1 MTSATATQK
10 SAVQAAIV
18 ATLPMFTNMKKM
30 EAPLLIA
37 IDTGGF
43 ASYLAKKKVHGE
55 TVCHDTL
62 TLIKA
67 KVHAEH
73 GPSHKTLSAF
83 AIGESDTAYQAV
95 MQSDDTVVSFLVS
108 KEFAKDKGIANIT
121 DVAGIKVSPGT
132 NPGTLW
138 TKKS

>member
-43 ASYLAKKKVHGE
+43 ASYSG
-55 TVCHDTL
+55 
-62 TLIKA
+62 
-67 KVHAEH
+67 
-73 GPSHKTLSAF
+73 
-83 AIGESDTAYQAV
+83 
-95 MQSDDTVVSFLVS
+95 
-108 KEFAKDKGIANIT
+108 KEEGSRRNRL
-121 DVAGIKVSPGT
+121 P
-132 NPGTLW
+132 
-138 TKKS
+138 